1 MGRRVNDG
9 DRTGIKQD
17 KFRNSR
23 FEYDRSQ
30 ENPRA
35 NEVSSASNNTL
46 GGPYDENRGRRNAE
60 DMRGRWDNSPFENGR
75 VYNWNH
81 RQGWDQFYYRDNNHG
96 SRNHGGA
103 LLDHDISQR
112 GKGPRGYQRAD
123 ESIYEDVCIAL
134 ERSRDVDASEIE
146 ISVKDGC
153 VYLNGTIDN
162 RQSKR
167 MAEIEIENIS
177 GVRDVQNMLTLRSP
191 LEDMH

>member
-30 ENPRA
+30 ERPGFNG
-35 NEVSSASNNTL
+35 VSSKTSNTL
-46 GGPYDENRGRRNAE
+46 GGPWDENRGRRNV
-60 DMRGRWDNSPFENGR
+60 DDLNDRWDNSPFENGR

-81 RQGWDQFYYRDNNHG
+81 RQGWNQYYYRDNNHG

-103 LLDHDISQR
+103 QMDHDISQR
-112 GKGPRGYQRAD
+112 GKGPRGYKRAD

-146 ISVKDGC
+146 VSVKDGC
-153 VYLNGTIDN
+153 VYLNGTIEN
-162 RQSKR
+162 RESKR

-177 GVRDVQNMLTLRSP
+177 GVRDVQNMLTIKNSS
-191 LEDMH
+191 EDMH